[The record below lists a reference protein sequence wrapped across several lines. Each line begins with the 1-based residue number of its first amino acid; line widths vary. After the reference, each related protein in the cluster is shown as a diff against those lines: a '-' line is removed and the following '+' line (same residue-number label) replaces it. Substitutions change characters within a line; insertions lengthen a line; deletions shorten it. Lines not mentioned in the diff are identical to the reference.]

1 MLPECSCQYD
11 SQYTAVNAAAIP
23 NPVITT
29 AAATILAMDFQFSL
43 HHSATDFKPSL
54 IFPSRF
60 SRFPVLNII
69 FFVKIFFPFI
79 DKLSHFFIDTY
90 YFRYKLLAFTAEFS
104 SESIFL
110 S

>member
-1 MLPECSCQYD
+1 MTPNIPP
-11 SQYTAVNAAAIP
+11 VNAAAIP

-60 SRFPVLNII
+60 SRFPVLNNNILC
-69 FFVKIFFPFI
+69 KN
-79 DKLSHFFIDTY
+79 
-90 YFRYKLLAFTAEFS
+90 
-104 SESIFL
+104 FL
-110 S
+110 SVY